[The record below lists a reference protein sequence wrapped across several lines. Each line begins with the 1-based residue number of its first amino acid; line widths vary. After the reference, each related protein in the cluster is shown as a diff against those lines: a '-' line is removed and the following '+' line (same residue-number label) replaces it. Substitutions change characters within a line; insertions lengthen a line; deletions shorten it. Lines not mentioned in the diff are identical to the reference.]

1 MFYKMLKKILII
13 LLLGFIFVR
22 IFTSPWFLQRFY
34 PYPHQELISEN
45 CRLYE
50 VDPFLVVALMKA
62 ESRFYSGAHSRVGAM
77 GLMQIMP
84 ETGKW
89 IAEKM
94 GLDDYQADN
103 LYQPRY
109 NIPMG
114 IWYISYLYEKFDY
127 NKVKVLAA
135 YNAGATKVN
144 NWLSQGLW
152 TGDLKDIK
160 QIPYKET
167 RKYVERVLFN
177 YQVYKY
183 IYQKNS

>member
-1 MFYKMLKKILII
+1 MIYKMLKKIIII
-13 LLLGFIFVR
+13 LLLGLILVR
-22 IFTSPWFLQRFY
+22 ILTSPWFLQRFY

-50 VDPFLVVALMKA
+50 VDPFLVLALMKT
-62 ESRFYSGAHSRVGAM
+62 ESRFYSGACSRVGAI

-89 IAEKM
+89 IAEQM
-94 GLDDYQADN
+94 GIEDFQADK
-103 LYQPRY
+103 LYQPSY

-114 IWYISYLYEKFDY
+114 IWYISYLYERFDF
-127 NKVKVLAA
+127 NTVQVLAA
-135 YNAGATKVN
+135 YNAGATKVK
-144 NWLSQGLW
+144 NWMAQGLW
-152 TGDLKDIK
+152 TGELKDIK

-167 RKYVERVLFN
+167 REYVDRVLFN

-183 IYQKNS
+183 IYQKG